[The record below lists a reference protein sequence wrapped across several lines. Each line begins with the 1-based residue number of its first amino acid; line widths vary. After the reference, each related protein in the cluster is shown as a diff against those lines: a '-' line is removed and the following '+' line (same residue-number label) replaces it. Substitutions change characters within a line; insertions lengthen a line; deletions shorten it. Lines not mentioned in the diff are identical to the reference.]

1 MKGNGHHERRFK
13 MRTVNERAKLDK
25 RFSRASKANRW
36 LYRHHL
42 IPKVIKVTVQDF
54 IDARWSESYR

>member
-1 MKGNGHHERRFK
+1 

-25 RFSRASKANRW
+25 RFSRTSKATKW

-42 IPKVIKVTVQDF
+42 IPKVVKVTVQDF